1 MACLEAMLTCNL
13 KRLKHGRQANFIPRL
28 SLTIDYFNIEVTDA
42 IRTFGVDAILNNCVK
57 NASAT
62 FTPTSCDLVN
72 RDAAGS
78 LWLTPGGFTV
88 DLPNNV
94 GRLQTSGIEI
104 AGNYTVPVSFGT
116 VSLSMNGTY
125 LDSYEVENGLLNDDG
140 SLVTY
145 DCAGLYGPTCSVG
158 GTSDAGAPLPRW
170 RHKARVSL
178 KTDSGFGVSAQWRFI
193 GKVKAETI
201 SSFDALN
208 PSGQTDHAG
217 PGTRISSYSYIDA
230 VLTYNLKEQ
239 FTFRLGINNLFDK
252 EPPLV
257 TSGGGG
263 TPNLCPTGPC
273 NGNTYPATYDTL
285 GRYIFA
291 GVTLDF

>member
-1 MACLEAMLTCNL
+1 M
-13 KRLKHGRQANFIPRL
+13 
-28 SLTIDYFNIEVTDA
+28 
-42 IRTFGVDAILNNCVK
+42 
-57 NASAT
+57 
-62 FTPTSCDLVN
+62 
-72 RDAAGS
+72 
-78 LWLTPGGFTV
+78 
-88 DLPNNV
+88 
-94 GRLQTSGIEI
+94 
-104 AGNYTVPVSFGT
+104 
-116 VSLSMNGTY
+116 
-125 LDSYEVENGLLNDDG
+125 
-140 SLVTY
+140 
-145 DCAGLYGPTCSVG
+145 
-158 GTSDAGAPLPRW
+158 
-170 RHKARVSL
+170 
-178 KTDSGFGVSAQWRFI
+178 
-193 GKVKAETI
+193 KAETI